1 MTPVALAAKP
11 LEEKIAEMSWV
22 PHRVV
27 DAKTLHQILSDGAF
41 KLWVNA
47 ERKVDADDNF
57 DEAQW

>member
-1 MTPVALAAKP
+1 

-22 PHRVV
+22 PHRIV

-47 ERKVDADDNF
+47 ERKVDADDNS